1 MCVQLLQNLQGV
13 TEDSQGNAKSK
24 SIKITMHLINWLKF
38 RMILLSSIK
47 TI

>member
-1 MCVQLLQNLQGV
+1 MQLLQNLEGV

-38 RMILLSSIK
+38 RMILLGSIE
-47 TI
+47 II